1 MIESQTDEEQ
11 LNQMEQDSEVFNTIM
26 LDNTAHDPLIPVQ
39 LPQGTLLCT
48 DDLITENI
56 ANDVIRIVGPTASIN
71 PVCIVAIEFPE
82 ELKDGLHEI
91 AQHCTLGNF
100 KTTISETGDNFVSLR
115 FISDAS
121 LAFGAFKILQDASG
135 SHSVLYRRR
144 IEAFRALGVILGQ
157 ITNANI
163 HQSPIS
169 DYSASCQFESIGPM
183 VDCSRGAVL
192 RLKSV
197 FFLLRQCALM
207 GLNTFQLYTEDTY
220 KVDDEPFFGFLRGGY
235 SFDELKKIDDYAYNL
250 GIEVFPCI
258 QTLGHLGQVLQWPVY
273 GHLKDTSEVLLANN
287 DETYVFIRKLIR
299 TVSKPLRSKR
309 IHIGLDEANGVGSGR
324 YAQIY
329 GYSNVERVFMQH
341 LQKVAAICV
350 EEGLHALIWSDML
363 FTLSSQ
369 SPRAYYDDQPV
380 SEVVNRNI
388 PEDIQLVFW
397 DYYHVTPEL
406 YIFKIEE
413 HRRLGFEPWLA
424 SAVWTWNRMY
434 SALPFT
440 FDVANA
446 CMHAAKTCKIRN
458 IIVTIWGDDG
468 NECDVFSALPGLAYF
483 GEQAYCTESEISW
496 DSLKANFTGICGGH
510 LEDWVYASKIDSVPS
525 VHDRRERFPPNP
537 SKWILWQ
544 DPVYSFLS
552 PQYRDHNM
560 ELHYSEI
567 AKYLF
572 GACDVKVL
580 QKYPMNYRLRF
591 PALIAQTLA
600 LKCNIR
606 QKIATAYKSPTMRF
620 KKILQVIE
628 SDLKPL
634 YESMRELHRYHQNE
648 VWLDTYKPFGLEVL
662 QMRYGAI
669 LVRLESLQTRLIQF
683 CQDHDDTIMEET
695 DGTASKTVLNDTTV
709 EGIKQRVLPSI
720 LRDILPEFEV
730 DIDQQ
735 AFAGHE
741 MDLIFDFA
749 RSYTPSRALGTG

>member
-1 MIESQTDEEQ
+1 M
-11 LNQMEQDSEVFNTIM
+11 
-26 LDNTAHDPLIPVQ
+26 
-39 LPQGTLLCT
+39 
-48 DDLITENI
+48 
-56 ANDVIRIVGPTASIN
+56 
-71 PVCIVAIEFPE
+71 
-82 ELKDGLHEI
+82 
-91 AQHCTLGNF
+91 
-100 KTTISETGDNFVSLR
+100 
-115 FISDAS
+115 
-121 LAFGAFKILQDASG
+121 
-135 SHSVLYRRR
+135 
-144 IEAFRALGVILGQ
+144 
-157 ITNANI
+157 
-163 HQSPIS
+163 
-169 DYSASCQFESIGPM
+169 
-183 VDCSRGAVL
+183 
-192 RLKSV
+192 
-197 FFLLRQCALM
+197 
-207 GLNTFQLYTEDTY
+207 
-220 KVDDEPFFGFLRGGY
+220 
-235 SFDELKKIDDYAYNL
+235 
-250 GIEVFPCI
+250 
-258 QTLGHLGQVLQWPVY
+258 
-273 GHLKDTSEVLLANN
+273 
-287 DETYVFIRKLIR
+287 
-299 TVSKPLRSKR
+299 
-309 IHIGLDEANGVGSGR
+309 
-324 YAQIY
+324 
-329 GYSNVERVFMQH
+329 
-341 LQKVAAICV
+341 
-350 EEGLHALIWSDML
+350 
-363 FTLSSQ
+363 
-369 SPRAYYDDQPV
+369 
-380 SEVVNRNI
+380 
-388 PEDIQLVFW
+388 
-397 DYYHVTPEL
+397 TPEL